1 MPIECLKINIL
12 LYLSEMK
19 YIWYCKIPHGFLF
32 QMPPCAITLFTI
44 AKYTTFY
51 DGCYFHL
58 KARQKKKWILL
69 HNFKDIPKRLA
80 SFLTFQHQH

>member
-12 LYLSEMK
+12 LYLSEMN
-19 YIWYCKIPHGFLF
+19 GFLF

-58 KARQKKKWILL
+58 KARQKKK
-69 HNFKDIPKRLA
+69 
-80 SFLTFQHQH
+80 